1 MVTTDDILA
10 SRAARRLRGY
20 RRAIE
25 KALPGRVERMLLIG
39 SRARGDAR
47 PASDYDIV
55 VFVKGMI
62 ESERQGIRQ
71 LLAEASLPHVA
82 AGYDIIGMALPTDC
96 LGAPADRQPS
106 FVQNVLRDGV
116 PVA

>member
-25 KALPGRVERMLLIG
+25 KALPGRVDRMLLVG

-47 PASDYDIV
+47 RASDYDVV
-55 VFVKGMI
+55 VFVKDMT
-62 ESERQGIRQ
+62 ESERQGIRW
-71 LLAEASLPHVA
+71 LLAETSLPHVA
-82 AGYDIIGMALPTDC
+82 AGYDIVGLALPTDC
-96 LGAPADRQPS
+96 LRASADHQPS
-106 FVQNVLRDGV
+106 FVRNVLRDGI